1 MMWRMTMVALLSVG
15 LLACGGETAEDE
27 VPEAGNN
34 GGGKTDTPDDT
45 PEDSC
50 TKRRADALYGNQA
63 VFTPEMVRW
72 SVADVEGVNNNNQ
85 DDRGQ
90 EYTEYFAVVHLPPE
104 IEDGERPE
112 PRTLGRILGYETDAT
127 GFERLQT
134 TDLGYELTDDQIF
147 HLEDYEDDTFGQCI
161 FTSWHSDV
169 KGPVPSCA
177 EGSCP
182 DVLGI
187 PVDADVFR
195 MKLSTNSNE
204 AASALLAD
212 CLVSDQLVGDPA
224 NPDDPLHSDFYRG
237 CIATAE
243 LYGTEWRRSDPA
255 VCAAAVRMRECGC
268 ALPDDQDL
276 AYALIP
282 PQPHDGDEGEV
293 IFRGFPLGSW
303 GGFDKLPAGC
313 KYVDLGDDSQ
323 TIVACDLSSADL
335 IDHASDLKR
344 RCVEKYGVDLVVQ
357 VPIPQGVV
365 SCEPPEGGPYSDS
378 CTDTPWVVTQ

>member
-1 MMWRMTMVALLSVG
+1 MMWRAISLMVCLG
-15 LLACGGETAEDE
+15 LCACGGDAAKEEP
-27 VPEAGNN
+27 VAGNN
-34 GGGKTDTPDDT
+34 GGGKTDTPDDS

-63 VFTPEMVRW
+63 LFTAEMVRW
-72 SVADVEGVNNNNQ
+72 SVSDVEGVNNNNQ

-90 EYTEYFAVVHLPPE
+90 EYCEFFAMVHLPAE
-104 IEDGERPE
+104 VEDGERPG
-112 PRTLGRILGYETDAT
+112 PQTLGRILGFEEDAT
-127 GFERLQT
+127 GFERLVT

-147 HLEDYEDDTFGQCI
+147 YIEDYEDETFGTCV

-169 KGPVPSCA
+169 KGPVPACDGG
-177 EGSCP
+177 ECP
-182 DVLGI
+182 EVLGV

-195 MKLSTNSNE
+195 MKLGTNSNE

-212 CLVSDQLVGDPA
+212 CLHSDPIVGDPA
-224 NPDDPLHSDFYRG
+224 NDEDPLHSDFYRG
-237 CIATAE
+237 CIATAN

-268 ALPDDQDL
+268 SLADGADL
-276 AYALIP
+276 ASTLIP

-293 IFRGFPLGSW
+293 EFRGFPLGSW
-303 GGFDKLPAGC
+303 SGFDKLPPGC
-313 KYVDLGDDSQ
+313 SYVNLGDSSQ
-323 TIVACDLSSADL
+323 TVVTCALSGADV

-344 RCVEKYGVDLVVQ
+344 RCIDKYGNDLVVQ
-357 VPIPQGVV
+357 VPIPQGAVT
-365 SCEPPEGGPYSDS
+365 CDPPEDGAYTDT